1 MLKKLSCRSPS
12 SALMSGAA
20 DAACADKNEIRSRP
34 ISRLSDL
41 EGLSAAMAECGNFQ
55 AELDQEIRTKGAPAF
70 AAKPSLYHLGY
81 VHNGTIVPHLNQNSV
96 RPLDDSR
103 LPKYGKGLKPNQLIK
118 IDGKVMAIA
127 VAVNLQHLLYRKDIL
142 DQLGIAVPETYDDLL
157 AAAKKIKDA
166 GVVEHPLGAT
176 YKADWNIGIDFNNLF
191 AGYGGKHVNPDNT
204 PAVNSEA
211 GVKTLEM
218 MKKLTEYLDPE
229 YLSADATFV
238 QRQFQQGKIA
248 LANFWASRANNLED
262 KTESRVV
269 GKIGAAAAQSAVKGG
284 IPAVT
289 YSWDGIAIARNITDA
304 EAEAAFRVALK
315 GADTETV
322 QKNNDVAIWL
332 VDGFKPGPL
341 AQGAIDTVE
350 KGAPPAPS
358 TRWRGLIDDAI
369 AKNVPDYLLGKKTA
383 QETLQKIEA
392 DYTVSAREA
401 GLLKR

>member
-1 MLKKLSCRSPS
+1 MLKKLSLALALSV
-12 SALMSGAA
+12 LMSGAA
-20 DAACADKNEIRSRP
+20 DAACAYKNEIP
-34 ISRLSDL
+34 IKAYFAAFPTWKV
-41 EGLSAAMAECGNFQ
+41 LSAAMAECGNFQ

-96 RPLDDSR
+96 RPLDD
-103 LPKYGKGLKPNQLIK
+103 LVTKYGKGLKPNQLIK

-269 GKIGAAAAQSAVKGG
+269 GKIAAAAAPSAVKGG

-304 EAEAAFRVALK
+304 EAEAAFRVALE